1 MAAPEIDVAYV
12 ANLARLKLSA
22 EETATFQKQLG
33 DVLAYVAKLQEAD
46 ISSVVAVEDEAGFEN
61 NLRPDAEQPSFTAQE
76 ALSVAPQQADGFFMV
91 PRMVE

>member
-61 NLRPDAEQPSFTAQE
+61 NLRPDVEQPSFTAQE